1 MSFRN
6 DFTLRPKKREDLN
19 LALRMYGE
27 NEPPEMQIENMWEVY
42 SPSTGM
48 ALPEPLADFSEFSR
62 GDRMYPS
69 MMKPEV
75 KVRWEQKNKEWE
87 IEKERYAWRKR
98 LAHLRFMREN
108 PDLPLAQ
115 DLAQTDYGKA
125 LIEEFIPEHPEPQ
138 QPQTGTGEDLHDEF
152 ERDGVEFDPE
162 DAIRVTSFIVPGTE
176 EPFSV
181 LATARD
187 EDGRI
192 VGKLCS
198 LEPKDHLLQY
208 EYDAGG
214 RLCNVWKDERLI
226 EEYKYGKQGERYFG
240 STPQTGQCRFT
251 YGPGVRLE
259 RAGEV
264 KYSYDGEGRLV
275 MKQDGLDVTTY
286 EYHHSGQLEQ
296 VNLPDGRRISYV
308 IDPQGRRMAK
318 SVNGKVAE
326 TYSWYDFTTLAVV
339 AFEDGSR
346 MEFAYD
352 NEGDPVAMR
361 YNGEVYCFASDQ
373 VGTIY
378 MVANEAGHEVKRI
391 IRDSFGNLIVD
402 TNERM
407 NIPLG
412 FAAGLYDRD
421 TGLVHFGHREYDPS
435 IGRFIT
441 PDPLGLEG
449 GDVDVYGYCHDDP
462 VNFVDRV
469 GLKKESEQG
478 HGGTGGSRSSSS
490 RGYSG
495 GDFGLGYDGTSGS
508 AYGPTNGG
516 WGYNTD
522 PGGSHYGG
530 GNTLGGEGQSRNA
543 RNNARFDQQS
553 LQSLEQL
560 NKANQQQARKTE
572 KRAQELANKQTQF
585 DAQEQAKQDRRD
597 RARAERIEGQR
608 RAAVVANK
616 DEKKGKGFFEK
627 VGNYV
632 EDGIKE
638 ARDFT
643 GYDKAKEI
651 AREELAKRGRG
662 SHNNEG
668 DAMRHAEWSR
678 RMTED
683 LGPARAWAFGTA
695 HEIDGLINK
704 NQPWNEAMMDIH
716 NNAVGRAAGKA
727 KRAVNNNNLQK
738 SPKQGSQ
745 INPYSN

>member
-1 MSFRN
+1 MIFRN
-6 DFTLRPKKREDLN
+6 DFTLRPKRREDLN

-27 NEPPEMQIENMWEVY
+27 NEPPEMQIENMWEIY

-48 ALPEPLADFSEFSR
+48 ALPEPRTDFSEFSR

-87 IEKERYAWRKR
+87 IEKERHAWRKR
-98 LAHLRFMREN
+98 LAHMRFMREN
-108 PDLPLAQ
+108 PKLPLAQ

-125 LIEEFIPEHPEPQ
+125 LIEEFTSKETEPQ
-138 QPQTGTGEDLHDEF
+138 QPQAGTGEDLHDEF
-152 ERDGVEFDPE
+152 ERDGVPFDPE
-162 DAIRVTSFIVPGTE
+162 DAISVTPFIVPGAE
-176 EPFSV
+176 EPFSI

-251 YGPGVRLE
+251 YGPGLRLE

-264 KYSYDGEGRLV
+264 KYSYDGEGRLI

-286 EYHHSGQLEQ
+286 EYHHSGQLQQ
-296 VNLPDGRRISYV
+296 VNLLDGRRISYV

-326 TYSWYDFTTLAVV
+326 TYSWHDFTTLAVV

-346 MEFAYD
+346 MEFVYD

-361 YNGEVYCFASDQ
+361 YNDEVYCFASDQ

-378 MVANEAGHEVKRI
+378 MVANSSGHEVKRI

-435 IGRFIT
+435 SGRFIT
-441 PDPLGLEG
+441 PDPIGLEG

-462 VNFVDRV
+462 VNFIDRV
-469 GLKKESEQG
+469 GLKKESEEKEEEDYITDSVFDVDPTEKIRKMNSSPLKW
-478 HGGTGGSRSSSS
+478 GGKGRSLFDGPKYGKWGG
-490 RGYSG
+490 GKYSG
-495 GDFGLGYDGTSGS
+495 GVDGGKVGS
-508 AYGPTNGG
+508 AKPVDSSDEAYRKHDLEYERIKNMP
-516 WGYNTD
+516 
-522 PGGSHYGG
+522 
-530 GNTLGGEGQSRNA
+530 TLGDVNE
-543 RNNARFDQQS
+543 
-553 LQSLEQL
+553 EQKKRIQ
-560 NKANQQQARKTE
+560 KA
-572 KRAQELANKQTQF
+572 
-585 DAQEQAKQDRRD
+585 D
-597 RARAERIEGQR
+597 
-608 RAAVVANK
+608 
-616 DEKKGKGFFEK
+616 
-627 VGNYV
+627 
-632 EDGIKE
+632 
-638 ARDFT
+638 
-643 GYDKAKEI
+643 
-651 AREELAKRGRG
+651 EELVKDLEKLDSDSSKWTKPAKDSERK
-662 SHNNEG
+662 N
-668 DAMRHAEWSR
+668 AELYRKGAISWFS
-678 RMTED
+678 M
-683 LGPARAWAFGTA
+683 
-695 HEIDGLINK
+695 
-704 NQPWNEAMMDIH
+704 
-716 NNAVGRAAGKA
+716 V
-727 KRAVNNNNLQK
+727 KRLKELRQ
-738 SPKQGSQ
+738 
-745 INPYSN
+745 